1 MDYRVAISKWFL
13 LILLAAG
20 MLLSPGLAKAKELEA
35 WEKYT
40 ATLSQDGQDVDT
52 LIYQVTPVI
61 LNGESELFLLPHSHS
76 GDDSL
81 ESSFKPITQAEI
93 IAFLQREA
101 IGVSEF
107 KAWLKKYGVNPGA
120 LMDLKDGYAG
130 SAQEFAALLDAIDS
144 ALGEEDPA
152 IQFFSDFLDAL
163 NISMQDFEH
172 ALQEAGMSVSEY
184 VALMDNYALDFL
196 TLLDLYYKSGSESF
210 RDFMTQDKVSAMRAQ
225 ASMNANSAGEYRLGK
240 SKWEVY
246 TKPTSHGEKDG
257 NFTWVTNSNDT
268 NVYNYVKDY
277 KSYTIDNLFF
287 GFGRHP
293 VGYHFW
299 IKFKFFLITGAY
311 TGDAAK
317 APGRYIRQAI
327 FPVYNIMQKPEW
339 QLFAALDHVYAYSSA
354 PINMGGSEPAA
365 QIDITMCFQFRA
377 MGESV
382 QRFYKFRTNAA
393 SGAKRIE

>member
-93 IAFLQREA
+93 IAFLQRAA

-225 ASMNANSAGEYRLGK
+225 ASMNANSAG
-240 SKWEVY
+240 
-246 TKPTSHGEKDG
+246 
-257 NFTWVTNSNDT
+257 
-268 NVYNYVKDY
+268 
-277 KSYTIDNLFF
+277 
-287 GFGRHP
+287 
-293 VGYHFW
+293 
-299 IKFKFFLITGAY
+299 
-311 TGDAAK
+311 
-317 APGRYIRQAI
+317 
-327 FPVYNIMQKPEW
+327 
-339 QLFAALDHVYAYSSA
+339 SS
-354 PINMGGSEPAA
+354 
-365 QIDITMCFQFRA
+365 RA
-377 MGESV
+377 
-382 QRFYKFRTNAA
+382 TTA
-393 SGAKRIE
+393 